1 MKFEMLTKILDIM
14 FVVSFHSSVKPSKM
28 KGHVNAIHLKIQ
40 FYHCPFCLTHK
51 SRTNYFTKHLKEKH
65 GDKLDRL
72 DVSAEMVRY
81 VVGLTYRDDGMELR
95 VRIKEAKIFIYVLD
109 LSIYTAL
116 FRYKFI
122 ALLSCY
128 TEGITNSPR
137 RRSQRTS
144 ITGRWRLFWPT
155 LGASPRLS
163 PRS

>member
-1 MKFEMLTKILDIM
+1 M

-81 VVGLTYRDDGMELR
+81 VVGLTYRDDGIGLR
-95 VRIKEAKIFIYVLD
+95 IRIKEAKIFIYVLD
-109 LSIYTAL
+109 LSIYTD
-116 FRYKFI
+116 I
-122 ALLSCY
+122 NSLLCY
-128 TEGITNSPR
+128 HATQKESPTR
-137 RRSQRTS
+137 HGEEAKELR
-144 ITGRWRLFWPT
+144 
-155 LGASPRLS
+155 
-163 PRS
+163 